1 MALLVL
7 ICNARTP
14 VIVAHTTSSRDPGS
28 FSANGLHRSPVFEHP
43 PAPSP
48 LHYLSG
54 PGHSTSTSHA
64 VQLSRLPFA
73 TLNHF
78 NPQTN
83 TLVRIGKCEGEG
95 RYSNLEL
102 AQVELQKKGNKEP
115 VGPFQAF
122 SHILSNSLLSF
133 SLTRPNHLNVLEA
146 GRSNDCDYA
155 QISLSL
161 APPPNN
167 TKRLLGHSR
176 TLFRPSDFRSN

>member
-14 VIVAHTTSSRDPGS
+14 VIVAHTSSRDPGS

-54 PGHSTSTSHA
+54 PAHSTSTSHA

-95 RYSNLEL
+95 RYSNFLGTPPSRTPE
-102 AQVELQKKGNKEP
+102 KGKQRAC
-115 VGPFQAF
+115 GPFP
-122 SHILSNSLLSF
+122 SLLPH
-133 SLTRPNHLNVLEA
+133 SLEFTLVVFIDAPQSPERTR
-146 GRSNDCDYA
+146 
-155 QISLSL
+155 
-161 APPPNN
+161 
-167 TKRLLGHSR
+167 SR
-176 TLFRPSDFRSN
+176 TQQRLRLRSDLIVVGSSAKQHKTPSGPFAYIIPAF